1 VSAWTERVG
10 DGVSPVYALAKRV
23 LDVLVA
29 SGVLLLGAPVLLVV
43 AVLVR
48 TTSPGPVLFR
58 QVRVGRDG
66 APFRMLKFRT
76 MRHGCDDAVHRAYVG
91 RLLTDRAEAQ
101 DGLYKLVDDPRVT
114 RVGGVLR
121 RLSLDE
127 LPQLVNVLR
136 GDMSLVGPRPALPF
150 EADLFPDWARPRYL
164 VAPGL
169 TGLWQV
175 SGRNRLTMLE
185 GLRLDVEYVERRG
198 LGLDVLILLRTL
210 PAVLGRGAR

>member
-1 VSAWTERVG
+1 MTTWPERVG
-10 DGVSPVYALAKRV
+10 DGVSPAYAPTKRV

-29 SGVLLLGAPVLLVV
+29 GTALVLAAPVLLVL
-43 AVLVR
+43 ALLVR
-48 TTSPGPVLFR
+48 TTSAGPVLFR

-66 APFRMLKFRT
+66 TTFRMLKFRT

-91 RLLTDRAEAQ
+91 QLLADRAESH
-101 DGLYKLVDDPRVT
+101 DGLYKLADDPRVT

-136 GDMSLVGPRPALPF
+136 GEMSLVGPRPALPF
-150 EADLFPDWARPRYL
+150 EAELFPDWARARYR

-175 SGRNRLTMLE
+175 SGRNRLTMLD

-198 LGLDVLILLRTL
+198 LTLDLLILARTL